1 MNKIYDL
8 IIIGG
13 SAAAT
18 SAGIYAARRGLNF
31 KIVTK
36 DFGGEVATSGEIG
49 NWPGIQHTDGIT
61 LANQFKEHLKFYN
74 VVPEEGVEV
83 EKIIKQEDGSF
94 CMKTNSRLDLKESP
108 KGLTLDCDYLA
119 KSVIVTTG
127 VHPRELNVSG
137 EKEFRNKGV
146 SYCTVCDG
154 PLFAGKVTAVIGG
167 GNSALEAG
175 LMLADISSK
184 VYIINKNQEFKGDKI
199 LLDNLKSKNN
209 VEIIYNAKTTNI
221 IGDQFVAGLKYEKDP
236 AQSNSATE
244 ILGRLKHA
252 PPSDHQQK
260 GWTLGRASEEH
271 EIKVNGIFVHIG
283 MIPNS
288 NLVPDDVQKNNFGEI
303 VVNKNC
309 ETNIPGLYAA
319 GDVTDVPF
327 NQIVIAA
334 GQGCVATLSAVQYL
348 NKLK

>member
-1 MNKIYDL
+1 MFDL
-8 IIIGG
+8 VIIGG

-31 KIVTK
+31 KIITK

-49 NWPGIQHTDGIT
+49 NWPGISQTDGIT

-74 VVPEEGVEV
+74 VIPEEGVEV
-83 EKIIKQEDGSF
+83 DKISKQEDGTF
-94 CMKTNSRLDLKESP
+94 CVRTKIDSRSNLKENPQGS
-108 KGLTLDCDYLA
+108 TLDCDYLA
-119 KSVIVTTG
+119 KTIIVVTG
-127 VHPRELNVSG
+127 VHPRELNIIG

-154 PLFAGKVTAVIGG
+154 PLFAAKITAVIGG

-184 VYIINKNQEFKGDKI
+184 VYVINKNREFKGDQI
-199 LLDNLKSKNN
+199 LIDNLKSKKNA
-209 VEIIYNAKTTNI
+209 EIIYNANTI
-221 IGDQFVAGLKYEKDP
+221 QISGDRFVTGLKYKD
-236 AQSNSATE
+236 QS
-244 ILGRLKHA
+244 G
-252 PPSDHQQK
+252 
-260 GWTLGRASEEH
+260 EH
-271 EIKVNGIFVHIG
+271 EIKVDGIFVHIG
-283 MIPNS
+283 MVPNS
-288 NLVPDDVQKNNFGEI
+288 GIVPDNVEKDKFGEI

-334 GQGCVATLSAVQYL
+334 GQGAIATLSAVQYL
-348 NKLK
+348 NKTK